1 METSGILVTCRF
13 LIWLLAPCACLVCEK
28 LPSYLLMKICLAPC
42 VCVRAHVHVHTHMCA
57 ESLQSCATFLPMDC
71 NPPGSSINGILQVRK
86 LEWVAILSSRGS
98 SWSRDPIQVS
108 CIAGIFFTFWTKDVC
123 SFSPDNNNWLYSC
136 VQSFVALKIST
147 IYFEF
152 LATAWTGLKGYWLEW
167 NLRDCGLEGC
177 IVLAKKRNKIFSCD
191 LVCFLYC

>member
-1 METSGILVTCRF
+1 MFANKRKEIKIYIVVLHLQHEAYIWYVLVIQLCPA
-13 LIWLLAPCACLVCEK
+13 LYV
-28 LPSYLLMKICLAPC
+28 S
-42 VCVRAHVHVHTHMCA
+42 
-57 ESLQSCATFLPMDC
+57 MDC
-71 NPPGSSINGILQVRK
+71 GLPGSSVNRIFQARILER
-86 LEWVAILSSRGS
+86 VAIPFSRGS